1 VKDILKTLAAV
12 LMSLTLL
19 FIVILI
25 KIIFDSSL
33 AMVGLFTLPAVIGII
48 VFLLALDA
56 LVLARLKE
64 PKNKQ
69 KYLKL
74 P

>member
-12 LMSLTLL
+12 LMSPTLL

-25 KIIFDSSL
+25 KIIFDNSL